1 MIADMSEESNTL
13 FCPLQEVADALE
25 RKWSY
30 QIIYEIGNH
39 KKIRFNQLQE
49 ELRNISPKTL
59 SDTLKK
65 LENENLINKKF
76 FNQMPPKVEYSL
88 SKDGLSLYPIIVDL
102 LKWSISRKNSKIKEC
117 SCSSRSHTL
126 KKSVTEIII
135 IDDNESESMLF
146 QSLLEHH
153 GCHVIGIGHDRND
166 ALRLYQH
173 HKPEVT
179 FIDVC
184 MPEYDGFYAIEKI
197 REINPDAKIVV
208 MTTDT
213 SNETQKRLEKLNVSS
228 ILHKPFS
235 NVTLE
240 HVLKTDLK
248 IQVQNSL

>member
-1 MIADMSEESNTL
+1 MIVDMPEVSDKL

-25 RKWSY
+25 RKWSF

-39 KKIRFNQLQE
+39 KKIRFNVLQG
-49 ELRNISPKTL
+49 ELRDISPKTL

-65 LENENLINKKF
+65 LGNENLINKKF
-76 FNQMPPKVEYSL
+76 FSQMPPKVEYSL
-88 SKDGLSLYPIIVDL
+88 TKDGLSLYPIVVDL

-117 SCSSRSHTL
+117 SCFSRPHTL

-135 IDDNESESMLF
+135 IDDNKSESMLF

-153 GCHVIGIGHDRND
+153 GCHVLGIGHDRKD
-166 ALRLYQH
+166 AVKLYQH

-184 MPEYDGFYAIEKI
+184 MPEYDGFYAIKGI
-197 REINPDAKIVV
+197 HEINPDAKIVV
-208 MTTDT
+208 TTADT
-213 SNETQKRLEKLNVSS
+213 SNETQERLEKLNVSS

-240 HVLKTDLK
+240 HVLKTELK
-248 IQVQNSL
+248 IQV

>member
-1 MIADMSEESNTL
+1 MIVDMSEVSDKL
-13 FCPLQEVADALE
+13 FCPLQEVVDALE
-25 RKWSY
+25 RKWSF

-39 KKIRFNQLQE
+39 KKIRFNVLQG
-49 ELRNISPKTL
+49 ELRDISPKTL

-65 LENENLINKKF
+65 LGNENLINKKF
-76 FNQMPPKVEYSL
+76 FSQMPPKVEYSL
-88 SKDGLSLYPIIVDL
+88 TKDGLSLYPIVVDL

-117 SCSSRSHTL
+117 SCFSRPHTL

-135 IDDNESESMLF
+135 IDDNKSESMLF

-153 GCHVIGIGHDRND
+153 GCHVLGIGHDRKD
-166 ALRLYQH
+166 AVKLYQH

-184 MPEYDGFYAIEKI
+184 MPEYDGFYAIKGI
-197 REINPDAKIVV
+197 HEINPDAKIVV
-208 MTTDT
+208 TTADT
-213 SNETQKRLEKLNVSS
+213 SNETQERLEKLNVSS

-240 HVLKTDLK
+240 HVLKTELK
-248 IQVQNSL
+248 IQV